1 MATLPPDPWKTLG
14 VDKGADKTDIR
25 AAYKKLVL
33 RCHPDK
39 VQDPTLKAQKQE
51 EFQKVQ
57 HAYELL
63 NDDVERTKYEEQ
75 VKLQELRKQ
84 AAMLAKNM
92 PNISASRSNTKT
104 YEIRTAD
111 RYKSSPSA
119 PKVYSYQTT
128 SRSHEDVPLRFDVPD
143 RTARRPSSFEK
154 TGYREDDRRDR
165 DRERER
171 DRDRERRSRK
181 ETEDDYRIKK
191 EKELEKIR
199 EKEREL
205 KERERELRRKT
216 GKDRDM
222 DRKRGQE
229 EKRRNYAPYIEE
241 NVESAEEQHA
251 YSSSKSEKKRS
262 SSKKPYEGRSER
274 EREREKST
282 ASRRPPSPRI
292 ETVVPAAPPPP
303 PLVEAKY
310 AENLDK
316 AATYIERSRR
326 QSNRSVQ
333 EPPVF
338 SGYPPVVPT
347 PPPAEAIDDDDIPR
361 PRARRSS
368 HDASRSREKLPPSR
382 DPYIANVSP
391 KTSRAP
397 PPLHK
402 SYTTPPVV
410 HEAASPPR
418 SGISRSNTTPQE
430 YSNSAPH
437 IPPHFSRTQTW
448 GAGHDYSHEY
458 SRDDD
463 SDDDH
468 HRRRSRR
475 SGRRHS
481 PEPSRHT
488 YKVGSDNRTTKVDH
502 YGYGASPTSG
512 RHADHYDQHASGGSY
527 PTHFRV
533 KEAPSYTPADV
544 KYSDASY
551 NVAYAND
558 RYYQVPA

>member
-14 VDKGADKTDIR
+14 VNKSADKTDIR

-33 RCHPDK
+33 KCHPDK

-63 NDDVERTKYEEQ
+63 NNDVERIRYEEQ

-92 PNISASRSNTKT
+92 PNISASRSSTKT
-104 YEIRTAD
+104 YELRTAE
-111 RYKSSPSA
+111 RYKSSASA

-154 TGYREDDRRDR
+154 PGYREDDRK
-165 DRERER
+165 ER

-205 KERERELRRKT
+205 KEREREIRRKG
-216 GKDRDM
+216 GKEGDM
-222 DRKRGQE
+222 ERKRGQE
-229 EKRRNYAPYIEE
+229 EKRRIYAPYIEE
-241 NVESAEEQHA
+241 NVESAEDQHA

-262 SSKKPYEGRSER
+262 SSKKAYEGRSERDR

-338 SGYPPVVPT
+338 NGYPPVVPT

-382 DPYIANVSP
+382 DPYMVNASP

-410 HEAASPPR
+410 HEASSPPR
-418 SGISRSNTTPQE
+418 SGINRSNTTPQE
-430 YSNSAPH
+430 YSSSAPF
-437 IPPHFSRTQTW
+437 IAPNFNRTQTW
-448 GAGHDYSHEY
+448 GAGHSYMHEY
-458 SRDDD
+458 PRDGD

-475 SGRRHS
+475 AGRRHS

-488 YKVGSDNRTTKVDH
+488 YKVGSDHKTTKVEN
-502 YGYGASPTSG
+502 YGYGASASSG
-512 RHADHYDQHASGGSY
+512 RYADSYDHHASGSSY
-527 PTHFRV
+527 PTQFRV
-533 KEAPSYTPADV
+533 KETPSYTPADV
-544 KYSDASY
+544 KYSDANY